1 MITINRL
8 SVMKKSQFSQNRN
21 YKPVIRTKQQME
33 DMGAFDK
40 PDYTPMPNTSNLILF
55 FKG

>member
-40 PDYTPMPNTSNLILF
+40 PDYTPMPNTSN
-55 FKG
+55 

>member
-8 SVMKKSQFSQNRN
+8 SVMNQFSQNRN

-40 PDYTPMPNTSNLILF
+40 PDYTPMPNTSN
-55 FKG
+55 